1 MTEPPLRDRSD
12 INVRTPAAIA
22 PEEIAVAIRT
32 AIANAYG
39 MEQADVAS
47 AAYRLLGFPRLTDDM
62 RASVDPLVE
71 AMLASGQLQRQ
82 GSVLTVM
89 RDA

>member
-1 MTEPPLRDRSD
+1 MIEPPLRDRSG
-12 INVRTPAAIA
+12 IEGRSLSNVA

-39 MEQADVAS
+39 MEQSQVA
-47 AAYRLLGFPRLTDDM
+47 AAACRLLGFPRLTEEM
-62 RASVDPLVE
+62 RAAVDPLVD

-82 GSVLTVM
+82 GSHLTV
-89 RDA
+89 A